1 MCSLFHHILTIQLC
15 IHTDT
20 YENYVAWLLFS
31 LLCMDLHLQNYSM
44 WGQILRCYH
53 HYQNDL
59 SVSPN
64 QNHCHKVYNLL
75 SQEQICGQMLLHEEA
90 H

>member
-1 MCSLFHHILTIQLC
+1 
-15 IHTDT
+15 
-20 YENYVAWLLFS
+20 
-31 LLCMDLHLQNYSM
+31 MDLHLQNYYSM
-44 WGQILRCYH
+44 CGQILRCYH

-59 SVSPN
+59 SVSPDQN
-64 QNHCHKVYNLL
+64 QCHCHKVYNLL